1 MAVGA
6 GISLIVAIPESVL
19 RLATALSIGLLLGAE
34 RERRQ
39 IEREVRSPFGIRTF
53 ALVALLGGVTMS
65 MGQPWLLGVACAF
78 VGAAAIVAYSVNDR
92 TDAGL
97 TTEVAFVLTFVL
109 GAWSQ
114 DEPALAAGT
123 AVVATLLLA
132 ARGRLHRFFL
142 TILTETELR
151 SLLILLVAGV
161 VVLPLAP
168 DRALDPFGVVNPFK
182 VWRLVVAMM
191 AISGVGYVAVRA
203 IGPRF
208 GLPIAGFA
216 SGFVSGIAT
225 IAAMGER
232 AKNDPR
238 VSGSAAVGAVLTTVA
253 TILQMVVV
261 LALSSTAVLRE
272 MAWPL
277 GAAIVAALAYG
288 LFSFRRTNR
297 EGLADSAD
305 AGHPF
310 QLRTALTLAIVL
322 SVVLFASAAAGRWFG
337 HTGVT
342 IAAALAGFADT
353 HAPAVSIAA
362 LTEVGRME
370 RPEAVLPILLAFSTN
385 TISKAVVAFMSGPRR
400 YAMLVSVG
408 LGVVL
413 AASWVGWMVG
423 R

>member
-1 MAVGA
+1 MVVGA
-6 GISLIVAIPESVL
+6 RISLIAIPENVL

-39 IEREVRSPFGIRTF
+39 NEREVRSPFGIRTF
-53 ALVALLGGVTMS
+53 ALVALLGGVTMA
-65 MGQPWLLGVACAF
+65 MEEPWLVGVACAF
-78 VGAAAIVAYSVNDR
+78 IGAAAVVAYTVNDR

-97 TTEVAFVLTFVL
+97 TTEVAVVLTFVL
-109 GAWSQ
+109 GAWAQ
-114 DEPALAAGT
+114 HEPALAAGT
-123 AVVATLLLA
+123 AVVATILLA
-132 ARGRLHRFFL
+132 ARTLLHRFL
-142 TILTETELR
+142 HSILTETELR
-151 SLLILLVAGV
+151 SLLLLFVAGV
-161 VVLPLAP
+161 VLLPLAP

-182 VWRLVVAMM
+182 VWRLVVVMM

-225 IAAMGER
+225 IAAMGAR
-232 AKNDPR
+232 AKADPS

-253 TILQMVVV
+253 TTLQMVAV

-272 MAWPL
+272 MALPL
-277 GAAIVAALAYG
+277 GFAIVAAAAYG
-288 LFSFRRTNR
+288 FLAFRRAKH
-297 EGLADSAD
+297 EDHPDSTD

-310 QLRTALTLAIVL
+310 HVRTALMLA
-322 SVVLFASAAAGRWFG
+322 VVLTVVLLGSAMAGQWFG
-337 HTGVT
+337 RAGVT
-342 IAAALAGFADT
+342 IASALAGFADS

-362 LTEVGRME
+362 LTEGGRME
-370 RPEAVLPILLAFSTN
+370 RSEAVVPILLALSTN
-385 TISKAVVAFMSGPRR
+385 TVSKVVVAFMSGPRR
-400 YAMLVSVG
+400 YAVLVSVG

-413 AASWVGWMVG
+413 AASWGGWMVG